1 MLAAVDDYSRAWWIA
16 RRSDEPVLTPLG
28 WRTDRPDGRQSWF
41 VRSPSV
47 EALRGIVAA
56 AGPMDWIRWPG
67 SAGDWASLLPGVP
80 VAASSWMFRTDLS
93 VPTGWRIPLGLERRL
108 VDEGDLLRLELV
120 ADGRVV
126 AMGNV
131 ALREH
136 DGDRFALP
144 DYVGVEEDCRGRG
157 YGAAVMHEL
166 AAAALERGYPRA
178 TLSSTDMGKGLYER
192 LGWRLI
198 GPTAARALP
207 ET

>member
-1 MLAAVDDYSRAWWIA
+1 M
-16 RRSDEPVLTPLG
+16 
-28 WRTDRPDGRQSWF
+28 
-41 VRSPSV
+41 
-47 EALRGIVAA
+47 
-56 AGPMDWIRWPG
+56 PG

-108 VDEGDLLRLELV
+108 VDEGDLVRLELV

-136 DGDRFALP
+136 DGDTFALP

>member
-108 VDEGDLLRLELV
+108 VDEGDLVRLELV

-157 YGAAVMHEL
+157 YGAAVMHGL
-166 AAAALERGYPRA
+166 AAALERGYPRA

>member
-1 MLAAVDDYSRAWWIA
+1 M
-16 RRSDEPVLTPLG
+16 LTPLG

-108 VDEGDLLRLELV
+108 VDEGDLVRLELV

-136 DGDRFALP
+136 DGDTFALP